1 MASRKKS
8 QGGKPNRD
16 RKPALEGAM
25 VKLIHG
31 YRRIPRDRRD
41 GMTEQET
48 CTRFIL
54 PMLKALGWDVE
65 NTDDVREQRRT
76 ARGPSGY
83 ELLTGGVLR
92 VVIETKG
99 ISNDLDGHDAA
110 RGKKTPYPTQ
120 AIQYAWNLR
129 VDWVVLTNFEEIR
142 LYHALAK
149 TPEDGLVFAMSVD
162 DIVHRLDDLSLLA
175 KESVESGRLD
185 ALNLRRGRK
194 AVDRQVVDDL
204 NTTRREM
211 CDDILQNNE
220 GAATGGGLRTMVQA
234 LMDRL
239 VVMRVAEDRGLL
251 EADTLREEVDR
262 WRKDGPKTSFA
273 RRLRMQLGEL
283 EEACNTALFKSGP
296 IDDIVLSNGTLT
308 RAIDRLYAYDF
319 SLINSDVLGNIYEDY
334 LTASLMDTGR
344 EGDGRFQTVAD
355 NRERKKLGIYYTPT
369 HLVSHILDRTLGKK
383 LAGCKTPED
392 VSKIR
397 VLDPSCGSGS
407 FLIKA
412 FDLFVEWY
420 REYNRRVGRKMAA
433 GAAAAT
439 TVPGGKRTQGG
450 SGKPDED
457 LEAVTDPGR
466 RILRDNLFGI
476 DVDPQAAGV
485 AAVNLMLKA
494 MARGEK
500 PVRVLG
506 TNILVGNS
514 LVTGSE
520 AGCAELGQDE
530 MASLRPLDV
539 ARLPHGRFDVIVG
552 NPPYYAVRGGNPIR
566 VSGTFEAVRS
576 GGTVNAAMMF
586 VKRSIEMLDDDGGM
600 LGLVIPKA
608 CSYAKGWSGTRDL
621 LFRQLRLT
629 GVVDCMEAFRGVNLE
644 QIIVLGEKA
653 GGEHGGGK
661 GGGKGG
667 TYEVGRAGPNSVQGG
682 RAVGWHASRDED
694 MIHVEADPASW
705 SIAEKMRVAG
715 TRLGD
720 LLRGEGCMITTGEYM
735 QGRDCWLKDRP
746 RGGLRML
753 AGDDIARYRIAASL
767 YYRRG
772 DLPAAPGGGK
782 AGAALAPHVVGQR
795 IVAHISR
802 PVPHIAMAFAY
813 DEEGSRAFDTVT
825 HVMPGRR
832 ISAHALVAI
841 LNSRAVSWYAHRF
854 VFCNAVRSMDLRPW
868 YMAKIV
874 VPNIDAGTERALA
887 GLGRRMGALAGSR
900 DAQRPRL
907 RDYLAERTEGTLR
920 LRDYIRAAAPGDRR
934 IHDRATAGEARR
946 IEAVD
951 EGGGWLGLFAD
962 YSPPRTRILRRKKI
976 ASLRVRDRGIREY
989 IRTEAGGGLRPVRGA
1004 ALYDQAAE
1012 ARIKAYGRSLAKNTR
1027 MLRAMLGPY
1036 ARDAA
1041 RHEAWRGRF
1050 EAADAEI
1057 DRIVCRAFG
1066 LSGDEAGRINGAA
1079 RPPGWSNY

>member
-1 MASRKKS
+1 MVVRKEAQEGKS
-8 QGGKPNRD
+8 NQD
-16 RKPALEGAM
+16 RKPALEDAM
-25 VKLIHG
+25 VKLIHR
-31 YRRIPRDRRD
+31 YRRLPGDKRD

-48 CTRFIL
+48 CTKFIL
-54 PMLKALGWDVE
+54 PMLKALGWDIE
-65 NTDDVREQRRT
+65 NIDDVREQHRT
-76 ARGPSGY
+76 AYGPSDY
-83 ELLTGGVLR
+83 ELLTGGVPR
-92 VVIETKG
+92 VVIETKR
-99 ISNDLDGHDAA
+99 ISNDLDGHHVA
-110 RGKKTPYPTQ
+110 RGKKIPYPTQ

-162 DIVHRLDDLSLLA
+162 DILHRLDDLSLLA

-211 CDDILQNNE
+211 YDDILQNNA
-220 GAATGGGLRTMVQA
+220 GTAADGGLRMMVQT

-239 VVMRVAEDRGLL
+239 LVMRVAEDRGLF
-251 EADTLREEVDR
+251 EADTLRGEIDR
-262 WRKDGPKTSFA
+262 WRKTGLRTSFA
-273 RRLRMQLGEL
+273 RRLRMQFGEF
-283 EEACNTALFKSGP
+283 EEVYNTALFKSGP
-296 IDDIVLSNGTLT
+296 IDDIVLSNVMLT

-319 SLINSDVLGNIYEDY
+319 SLIDSDVLGNIYEDY
-334 LTASLMDTGR
+334 LTVSLMDTGKD
-344 EGDGRFQTVAD
+344 GGGRFHMVAD
-355 NRERKKLGIYYTPT
+355 NKERKKLGIYYTPT
-369 HLVSHILDRTLGKK
+369 HLVSHILDKTLGKK

-392 VSKIR
+392 VSKIK

-412 FDLFVEWY
+412 FDLFIEWY
-420 REYNRRVGRKMAA
+420 REYNRKVAKKMAA
-433 GAAAAT
+433 GATAT
-439 TVPGGKRTQGG
+439 TTASSGKRVSGG
-450 SGKPDED
+450 NGTLDED
-457 LEAVTDPGR
+457 LEAVTDPER

-494 MARGEK
+494 MTRNEK
-500 PVRVLG
+500 LTQILG

-520 AGCAELGQDE
+520 AGCGELGQDE
-530 MASLRPLDV
+530 LASLRPLDA
-539 ARLPHGRFDVIVG
+539 ARLPHERFDVIVG

-586 VKRSIEMLDDDGGM
+586 VKRSIELLDDGGGM

-653 GGEHGGGK
+653 GGKHGGG
-661 GGGKGG
+661 GGG
-667 TYEVGRAGPNSVQGG
+667 TYEVGRAGPDSVQGG
-682 RAVGWHASRDED
+682 RAVGWHASHDED

-705 SIAEKMRVAG
+705 SIAEKMRAAG

-720 LLRGEGCMITTGEYM
+720 LLRGDGCMITTGEYM
-735 QGRDCWLKDRP
+735 QGLDCWLKDRP

-795 IVAHISR
+795 IVAHIGR

-825 HVMPGRR
+825 HVMPGKK
-832 ISAHALVAI
+832 ISPHALVSI

-874 VPNIDAGTERALA
+874 VPNVDAGAERALA
-887 GLGRRMGALAGSR
+887 GLGRRMGALASSR

-907 RDYLAERTEGTLR
+907 RDYLTERTEGTLR
-920 LRDYIRAAAPGDRR
+920 LRDYIRAASPGDRR
-934 IHDRATAGEARR
+934 IHDKATVGEASR

-951 EGGGWLGLFAD
+951 EGGGWLGFFAD
-962 YSPPRTRILRRKKI
+962 YSPPRTRSLRRKKI
-976 ASLRVRDRGIREY
+976 VSLRVRDRGIREY
-989 IRTEAGGGLRPVRGA
+989 VRTEASGGLRPVRGA

-1012 ARIKAYGRSLAKNTR
+1012 AKIKAYGRSLAENTR
-1027 MLRAMLGPY
+1027 MLRSMLGPY

-1041 RHEAWRGRF
+1041 RHEAWRGKF

-1066 LSGDEAGRINGAA
+1066 LSGDEEGRINGAS
-1079 RPPGWSNY
+1079 RPQGWSNY

>member
-1 MASRKKS
+1 MVVRKEAE
-8 QGGKPNRD
+8 GGKSNQD
-16 RKPALEGAM
+16 RKPALEDALIR
-25 VKLIHG
+25 LIHR
-31 YRRIPRDRRD
+31 YRRLPRDKRD
-41 GMTEQET
+41 DMTEQET
-48 CTRFIL
+48 CTKFIL
-54 PMLKALGWDVE
+54 PVLKALGWDVE
-65 NTDDVREQRRT
+65 NIDDVREQHRT
-76 ARGPSGY
+76 AYGPSDY
-83 ELLTGGVLR
+83 ELLTDGVPR
-92 VVIETKG
+92 VVIETKR
-99 ISNDLDGHDAA
+99 ISNDLDGHHVA
-110 RGKKTPYPTQ
+110 RGKKIPYPTQ

-129 VDWVVLTNFEEIR
+129 VDWVVLTNFKELR

-162 DIVHRLDDLSLLA
+162 DMLHRLDDLSLLA

-211 CDDILQNNE
+211 YEDILQNNAE
-220 GAATGGGLRTMVQA
+220 VVTDGGLRMMVQT

-239 VVMRVAEDRGLL
+239 LVMRVAEDRGLF
-251 EADTLREEVDR
+251 EADTLRGEIDR
-262 WRKDGPKTSFA
+262 WRKTGLKTSFA
-273 RRLRMQLGEL
+273 RRLRMQFGEF
-283 EEACNTALFKSGP
+283 EEVYNTALFKSGP
-296 IDDIVLSNGTLT
+296 VDDIALSNGMLT

-319 SLINSDVLGNIYEDY
+319 SLIDSDVLGNIYEDY
-334 LTASLMDTGR
+334 LTVSLMSAGKDDG
-344 EGDGRFQTVAD
+344 GGRFQMVAD
-355 NRERKKLGIYYTPT
+355 NKERKKLGIYYTPT
-369 HLVSHILDRTLGKK
+369 HLVSHILDKTLGKK
-383 LAGCKTPED
+383 LARCKTPED
-392 VSKIR
+392 VSKIK

-412 FDLFVEWY
+412 FDLFIEWY
-420 REYNRRVGRKMAA
+420 REYNRKVAKKLAA
-433 GAAAAT
+433 DSTAIT
-439 TVPGGKRTQGG
+439 TTPGGKKMSGG
-450 SGKPDED
+450 NGTLDED
-457 LEAVTDPGR
+457 LDAITDPER
-466 RILRDNLFGI
+466 RILRDNLFGV

-494 MARGEK
+494 MTRNEK
-500 PVRVLG
+500 LTQILG

-514 LVTGSE
+514 LVTGNE
-520 AGCAELGQDE
+520 VGCDQLGQDE
-530 MASLRPLDV
+530 LASLRPMDA

-552 NPPYYAVRGGNPIR
+552 NPPYYTVRGSNPIR
-566 VSGTFEAVRS
+566 VSGTFDVVRS

-586 VKRSIEMLDDDGGM
+586 IKRSIDLLDDDGGM

-608 CSYAKGWSGTRDL
+608 CSYAKGWSGTRDI

-653 GGEHGGGK
+653 NGGGK
-661 GGGKGG
+661 GD
-667 TYEVGRAGPNSVQGG
+667 TYEVGRAGPDSVRGG
-682 RAVGWHASRDED
+682 SAIRRHASQDED

-705 SIAEKMRVAG
+705 SIAKKMRASG

-720 LLRGEGCMITTGEYM
+720 LLRGDGCMITTGEYM
-735 QGRDCWLKDRP
+735 QGLDCWLGDRP

-753 AGDDIARYRIAASL
+753 AGDDIARYRIAASR

-772 DLPAAPGGGK
+772 DLPTAPPGGGK
-782 AGAALAPHVVGQR
+782 AGAVLAPHIVGQR
-795 IVAHISR
+795 IVAHIGR

-825 HVMPGRR
+825 HVMPGKR
-832 ISAHALVAI
+832 ISPHALVAI

-874 VPNIDAGTERALA
+874 VPNVDAGAERALA
-887 GLGRRMGALAGSR
+887 GLGRRMGALAGSK
-900 DAQRPRL
+900 DAKRPRL
-907 RDYLAERTEGTLR
+907 RDYLTERTEGTLR
-920 LRDYIRAAAPGDRR
+920 LRDYIRGAVPGDRR
-934 IHDRATAGEARR
+934 IHDRATAGEVSRL
-946 IEAVD
+946 EAVD
-951 EGGGWLGLFAD
+951 EGGGWLGLFAE
-962 YSPPRTRILRRKKI
+962 YSPPRTRSLRRKKI

-989 IRTEAGGGLRPVRGA
+989 IRAEAGGGLSSARGS
-1004 ALYDQAAE
+1004 ALYDQIAE
-1012 ARIKAYGRSLAKNTR
+1012 ARIRAYGGSLAENTR

-1036 ARDAA
+1036 GRDAA

-1050 EAADAEI
+1050 AAADSEI

-1066 LSGDEAGRINGAA
+1066 LSADEEGRINGAS
-1079 RPPGWSNY
+1079 RPAEWSNY